1 MPADFDFR
9 AVGRQLT
16 NWGRWG
22 DDDRIGTLNHITPDA
37 VVSASQ
43 LIKQG
48 KIFDLS
54 IPLGANGPAAAAG
67 GRSNPIHLMSIT
79 PGDTHIL
86 NSFVS
91 PTDVIVADDWI
102 TMPLQC
108 ATQWDGLAHVGYD
121 GSFYNNVPSQ
131 SVSTF
136 SGSTVLAIGDI
147 IAKGPTGRGV
157 LLDITALHDG
167 KPLEVGY
174 EITAA
179 ELEAAEDR
187 QDVRVGVGDILL
199 IRTGWIQQFT
209 IHKSAATF
217 NSGEPGIGMS
227 CLEWLHEREVAAVA
241 SDNWGIEVV
250 PVGTM
255 LLICHCVL
263 IRDMGMTMGETFD
276 LDALAADCEAD
287 GVWDFF
293 FTSPPLKVENAV
305 GSPITPL
312 AIK

>member
-9 AVGRQLT
+9 ALGTKLS

-22 DDDRIGTLNHITPDA
+22 DDDRIGTLNHITSDA
-37 VVSASQ
+37 LVNSGR
-43 LIKQG
+43 LIKKG

-54 IPLGANGPAAAAG
+54 LPLGATGPANAAG
-67 GRSNPIHLMSIT
+67 GRSNPIHMMSIT
-79 PGDTHIL
+79 PADTHIL
-86 NSFVS
+86 NSFVT
-91 PTDVIVADDWI
+91 PKDTIVADDWI

-108 ATQWDGLAHVGYD
+108 ATQWDGLAHLGYD
-121 GSFYNNVPSQ
+121 GCFYNNVPSQ

-136 SGSTVLAIGDI
+136 AGSTVLAIDDI

-157 LLDITALHDG
+157 LLDITALHG
-167 KPLEVGY
+167 GEPLEIDH

-179 ELEAAEDR
+179 ELEAAESR
-187 QDVRVGVGDILL
+187 QNVLVGPGDILL

-209 IHKSAATF
+209 VHQSAASF
-217 NSGEPGIGMS
+217 NQGEPGIGET
-227 CLEWLHEREVAAVA
+227 CLEWLHKREVAAVA
-241 SDNWGIEVV
+241 ADNWGVEVV
-250 PVGTM
+250 PVGEVR
-255 LLICHCVL
+255 LICHSVL
-263 IRDMGMTMGETFD
+263 IRDMGMTLGEMFD

-287 GVWDFF
+287 GVWEFF
-293 FTSPPLKVENAV
+293 FTSPPLKVEHAV